1 MMKSMS
7 TSLFSKSDAS
17 PFRSSSNRASKVG
30 TGCGR
35 ALPSSMGYLGFR
47 GLTPQATQLT
57 ELTQLTQGAW
67 DGIIWGHLSPRGWHK
82 DAEKSENEQLFKIM
96 NGRNIRFEG

>member
-17 PFRSSSNRASKVG
+17 PFASNRASKVG

-57 ELTQLTQGAW
+57 QLTQLTQGVW
-67 DGIIWGHLSPRGWHK
+67 DGIIFHQGDGTNMLKMSS
-82 DAEKSENEQLFKIM
+82 SEREYEWDEHPF
-96 NGRNIRFEG
+96 